1 MRHKPICVL
10 IIGGFLVLGDGA
22 RLGPPQPLGSGIGGE
37 RVNQAQVRRAQEVLA
52 AHEARLMEIP
62 GVVGVGVGTTE
73 RGDRAAIHVFVNVVA
88 TGGRVPEA
96 LPQQLEDVPVRAIQT
111 DAIKAR

>member
-1 MRHKPICVL
+1 MRHKPMCVL
-10 IIGGFLVLGDGA
+10 IIGGFLVFGGGGGLGS
-22 RLGPPQPLGSGIGGE
+22 PQPLGSGIGGE

-62 GVVGVGVGTTE
+62 GVVGVGVGMTE
-73 RGDRAAIHVFVNVVA
+73 QGDRAAIQVFVNVVA
-88 TGGRVPEA
+88 TGGRVPEV
-96 LPQQLEDVPVRAIQT
+96 LPQQLEGVPVRVIHT

>member
-1 MRHKPICVL
+1 MRHKPMCVL
-10 IIGGFLVLGDGA
+10 IIGGFLLLGGGGG
-22 RLGPPQPLGSGIGGE
+22 LGSPQPLGSGIGGE

-73 RGDRAAIHVFVNVVA
+73 RGDRAAIHVSVNVVA
-88 TGGRVPEA
+88 TGGRVPAA
-96 LPQQLEDVPVRAIQT
+96 LPRQLEDVPLRVIQT

>member
-1 MRHKPICVL
+1 MGHKPMCVL
-10 IIGGFLVLGDGA
+10 IIGGFLMLGGVGG
-22 RLGPPQPLGSGIGGE
+22 LGSPQPLGSGIGGE
-37 RVNQAQVRRAQEVLA
+37 RVSQAQVRRAQEVLA
-52 AHEARLMEIP
+52 AHEVSLMEIP

-73 RGDRAAIHVFVNVVA
+73 RGDHAAIHVFVNVVA

-96 LPQQLEDVPVRAIQT
+96 IPQQLQDVPVRVIHT